1 MSKWKCRSR
10 EVYLTL
16 LIGVAL
22 LSLGVSVSSF
32 GSEQLTLTLYQN
44 GPAVVVQ
51 REEVGFGEGTSE
63 LTRWIPANAVSST
76 VFVDSPGRDLR
87 AATIEPQIGSES
99 ELLESLIGEK
109 VEVFLKDPDG
119 DRVAGELVD
128 VLNGNLL
135 LEVSDGETRLIRNPT
150 GYAFAGT
157 QPEGRGKRLE
167 VEFRSGAGSQAGPV
181 TFGYQVQGLNWEPK
195 YVGFLNEEAKELR
208 FRGIAH
214 LSNDTGWN
222 YSGAEV
228 DLLAG
233 SPKREVEQPKLFAMR
248 NATEGGETDQE
259 KVFEYYRYAV
269 SFPVD
274 LEVGTELRVPFIPER
289 KVDYRSYY
297 EFEPAV
303 APGVRTFVVI
313 ENEDDKGL
321 GVPLAAGTVR
331 IYQDSR
337 ERTLLGEDKLPNLP
351 EGEESELELG
361 KSFDLEGERKVLE
374 HHKLDEDSWRDRVQ
388 LKLTNRKD
396 DPVKIRVLERLPGS
410 WDVTRSSHRYEN
422 YDSRRILF
430 EVEVKEK
437 SSLEI
442 DYTVKYK
449 Y

>member
-1 MSKWKCRSR
+1 MLNWRGRSWK
-10 EVYLTL
+10 VYLIL
-16 LIGVAL
+16 LIGVVL
-22 LSLGVSVSSF
+22 LFLGVSVSSF
-32 GSEQLTLTLYQN
+32 GSGKLTLTLYQN
-44 GPAVVVQ
+44 GPAVVVK
-51 REEVGFGEGTSE
+51 RDEVEFDEGASE
-63 LTRWIPANAVSST
+63 LTRWIPENAVSST
-76 VFVDSPGRDLR
+76 VFVDSPARDLR
-87 AATIEPQIGSES
+87 AATIESQIGNES

-109 VEVFLKDPDG
+109 VEVFLKDTDG

-135 LEVSDGETRLIRNPT
+135 LEVPDGRTRLIRNPK
-150 GYAFAGT
+150 GYAFSGT
-157 QPEGRGKRLE
+157 QTERRGKRLV
-167 VEFRSGAGSQAGPV
+167 VEFRSGAGSKAGPV

-195 YVGFLNEEAKELR
+195 YVGFLNEETKELR

-228 DLLAG
+228 NLLAG

-248 NATEGGETDQE
+248 NATGEGETEQE
-259 KVFEYYRYAV
+259 KVFEYYRYEV

-274 LEVGTELRVPFIPER
+274 LNTRTELRVPFVAER
-289 KVDYRSYY
+289 KVDYRRYY
-297 EFEPAV
+297 KYEPAV
-303 APGVRTFVVI
+303 SPGIRTFLVLL
-313 ENEDDKGL
+313 NEKEKGL
-321 GVPLAAGTVR
+321 GLPLAAGPVR
-331 IYQDSR
+331 IYQDS
-337 ERTLLGEDKLPNLP
+337 EGKTLLGEDSLPNLP
-351 EGEESELELG
+351 EGEQAELELG

-396 DPVKIRVLERLPGS
+396 EPVKIRILERLPGS
-410 WDVTRSSHRYEN
+410 WNVTRSSYRYEN

-430 EVEVKEK
+430 EVEVEEK